1 MFKKEKILS
10 LQTIRELTDTKII
23 PDYIYQRRNILVK
36 EGIITDKRV
45 IECSTEK
52 ILIEKDYIDDK
63 LFLKRIKRCNLVHSC
78 PICSYR
84 QDRMIY
90 AKTKPYVDFLME
102 RDGTIHLLTYT
113 LRHHKNHRYE
123 DLTRVLYQSVKE
135 MNQTYPYKKYYGKN
149 DRFFSL
155 TKYCEDCWNP
165 NTGFHPHA
173 HVSIGTTSLASKEE
187 IENEMQP
194 KWVKTVKKHTNDW
207 SMIPSKRN
215 GLVLLTGL
223 DSIGYIPNKSF
234 NHSWTEED
242 DIEGWD
248 KVEERVNEVHKKSR
262 RPKTFRKEE
271 LEDVV
276 VKYHQMKEEDSSEFH
291 DSSLILRL
299 ISSLKIIYDHC
310 KRRYLKGIMSFR
322 IYFQVNKN
330 HYLNKEYERKHLG
343 IDM

>member
-1 MFKKEKILS
+1 MFKKEKKS
-10 LQTIRELTDTKII
+10 ESVKTIRELTDTKII

-45 IECSTEK
+45 IECSNKK
-52 ILIEKDYIDDK
+52 IPIPIEMDFMNDIQR
-63 LFLKRIKRCNLVHSC
+63 FPERIKRCNLVHSC

-90 AKTKPYVDFLME
+90 AKTKPYVDFLLE

-123 DLTRVLYQSVKE
+123 DLTRVLYQSVRE

-165 NTGFHPHA
+165 ITGFHPHA
-173 HVSIGTTSLASKEE
+173 HVCIGTTSLASKEE
-187 IENEMQP
+187 IEYEMQP
-194 KWVKTVKKHTNDW
+194 KWVKTVRKHTNDW
-207 SMIPSKRN
+207 SMIPSKSN
-215 GLVLLTGL
+215 GFVLLTGL

-234 NHSWTEED
+234 NHSWDEED
-242 DIEGWD
+242 DIEKWD
-248 KVEERVNEVHKKSR
+248 KVAERVNEFQKKSR

-276 VKYHQMKEEDSSEFH
+276 VKNHQMKH
-291 DSSLILRL
+291 HSSLFLRL
-299 ISSLKIIYDHC
+299 ISPLKTIYNHC